1 MALTLEMKFNTENGK
16 TMTISI
22 SEPKD
27 GLTPAEVS
35 NVMQTV
41 IDQDVFHYEGFP
53 LVGINQAR
61 VVERNISEI
70 TLS

>member
-27 GLTPAEVS
+27 DLTPAEVS
-35 NVMQTV
+35 NVMQTI
-41 IDQDVFHYEGFP
+41 IDQDVFHYEGFS
-53 LVGINQAR
+53 LIGINQAR
-61 VVERNISEI
+61 VIERNISEI
-70 TLS
+70 ALS